1 MSEHT
6 KERVLGASGSEGVLT
21 TIAQLREGDDVSFMV
36 GDEILTA
43 TVTRQRWVQ
52 GRLAWVFLETE
63 YWVWMLR
70 DHFVRKNQ
78 FQVGGGSLGDN
89 WVDTDVERVSDV

>member
-1 MSEHT
+1 MSKHT
-6 KERVLGASGSEGVLT
+6 KEEMLGASSSEGVLT

-43 TVTRQRWVQ
+43 TVTRQQWVQ
-52 GRLAWVFLETE
+52 GRLACVFLETE
-63 YWVWMLR
+63 YWIWMLR

-78 FQVGGGSLGDN
+78 FQVGGGSLGNN
-89 WVDTDVERVSDV
+89 WVDTEVDRVSGV